1 MKIKREDMASMK
13 KMIFRLIEWLEKAG
27 HSPKEVLDCIKYL
40 TILSAFLGFSVI
52 FYPHIFN

>member
-27 HSPKEVLDCIKYL
+27 HSPKEVLDCIKYV
-40 TILSAFLGFSVI
+40 TKA
-52 FYPHIFN
+52 